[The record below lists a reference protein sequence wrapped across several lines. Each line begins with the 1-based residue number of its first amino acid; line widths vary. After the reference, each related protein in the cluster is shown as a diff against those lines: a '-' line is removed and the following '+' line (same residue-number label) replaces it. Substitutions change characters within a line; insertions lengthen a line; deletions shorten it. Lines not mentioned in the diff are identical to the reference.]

1 MNKLLPLALFVGAV
15 FAGDAPPSK
24 LTTDQIRSLNDD
36 SLQAQLGE
44 LQRVLAET
52 QRQLKLVRYCN
63 EFGILYKDC
72 VVSNDFVVTKRPPET
87 PTAPATK

>member
-1 MNKLLPLALFVGAV
+1 MTATLLADTPA
-15 FAGDAPPSK
+15 K
-24 LTTDQIRSLNDD
+24 LTPDQIRSLNDD

-63 EFGILYKDC
+63 EFGIFYKDC
-72 VVSNDFVVTKRPPET
+72 VVSNDYTITKRVPEPP
-87 PTAPATK
+87 PAADKGGTK

>member
-1 MNKLLPLALFVGAV
+1 MRLIFLFIAASLA
-15 FAGDAPPSK
+15 FADQQPAK
-24 LTTDQIRSLNDD
+24 LTPDQIRALNDD
-36 SLQAQLGE
+36 MLQAQLGE

-63 EFGILYKDC
+63 ELGIFYKDC
-72 VVSNDFVVTKRPPET
+72 VVSNDYVITKRP